1 MVNKLE
7 LTDNKY
13 LKLCTHKFSP
23 SAHVVI
29 NRINNMPI
37 RKVSLKKFLR
47 FKIIQN
53 IFPNYSPVKLR
64 NQ

>member
-13 LKLCTHKFSP
+13 LKLCTHKFFP

-37 RKVSLKKFLR
+37 RKVSLKVFE
-47 FKIIQN
+47 
-53 IFPNYSPVKLR
+53 V
-64 NQ
+64 